1 MSKIHVLPDEN
12 LGGVLR
18 EYVEVDRKAK
28 VGDKKL
34 LSDGTILTA
43 VEPYDRGKGKTPG
56 MWFQDTCGNMYP
68 YYNDDNNR
76 LIEPTD
82 IVHIDGV
89 RYRLVDRK
97 AKVGEKVLIYKSDEI
112 PVGTVSVCK
121 NTCDTYYDDDG
132 SIYIENRIND
142 HVDGYVDGMV
152 DKYYVLEPVEPAEL
166 VTAEEGDYVLTVD
179 ETEASK
185 SVLDL
190 LANLARRVTE
200 LEQKLTETNKSQE
213 SSETHIFDVIHR
225 IQNEIDGMDD
235 KIEMILDDIVT
246 LDERTQPL
254 VNPFFITAIP
264 TFKYSDLVG
273 KTLKIYGAHD
283 GDYVTVF
290 GYDESTGK
298 SYVLFSGKEGGERR

>member
-18 EYVEVDRKAK
+18 EYVEVSRKAK

-34 LSDGTILTA
+34 LPDGTILTA
-43 VEPYDRGKGKTPG
+43 VEPYDRGEGKTPG
-56 MWFQDTCGNMYP
+56 MWFQDTCGNTYP

-82 IVHIDGV
+82 IVHIDGA

-97 AKVGEKVLIYKSDEI
+97 AKVGEKVIVTNALKGERDNC
-112 PVGTVSVCK
+112 PFD
-121 NTCDTYYDDDG
+121 N
-132 SIYIENRIND
+132 
-142 HVDGYVDGMV
+142 GYVSTVISAGKQGITV
-152 DKYYVLEPVEPAEL
+152 NPCSPLYHHEYRVLEPVEPA
-166 VTAEEGDYVLTVD
+166 DVLTVD

-185 SVLDL
+185 SVIDL

-200 LEQKLTETNKSQE
+200 LERK
-213 SSETHIFDVIHR
+213 HR
-225 IQNEIDGMDD
+225 EVDD

-254 VNPFFITAIP
+254 VA
-264 TFKYSDLVG
+264 LV
-273 KTLKIYGAHD
+273 KVVKA
-283 GDYVTVF
+283 
-290 GYDESTGK
+290 DE
-298 SYVLFSGKEGGERR
+298 

>member
-97 AKVGEKVLIYKSDEI
+97 AKVGEKVIIVETHPSLVYTELGEI
-112 PVGTVSVCK
+112 VEIIETDGD
-121 NTCDTYYDDDG
+121 TCG
-132 SIYIENRIND
+132 
-142 HVDGYVDGMV
+142 GMFKPHDLGEKGAV
-152 DKYYVLEPVEPAEL
+152 YRFQYLVLEPVEPAENEL
-166 VTAEEGDYVLTVD
+166 VTAEEGDD
-179 ETEASK
+179 K
-185 SVLDL
+185 SVIDL

-200 LEQKLTETNKSQE
+200 LERKLGETNKSQE

-225 IQNEIDGMDD
+225 MQNEIDGMDD

-254 VNPFFITAIP
+254 VA
-264 TFKYSDLVG
+264 LV
-273 KTLKIYGAHD
+273 KAVK
-283 GDYVTVF
+283 GD
-290 GYDESTGK
+290 E
-298 SYVLFSGKEGGERR
+298 